1 MISRYDLY
9 RAFELDEEQGSKS
22 EMRLDKENNQ
32 LISKETGEVI
42 CSIDSY
48 VNYLRKK
55 HHCDFEVIYNDHAC
69 LTTIYRCNECGTVI
83 FGGDDERW
91 DPNLKCPG
99 CSEYKT
105 FLEYWTGI
113 DIENDP
119 QKQKEIEGIIKMQE
133 YMDECDK
140 RHSQR
145 GLYDWQLYKKT
156 IRGKKYGCNIE
167 FKIDNITNKRK
178 LKGLEVSFDFMKKED
193 DRGGYMHS
201 KNITIP
207 LSTQS
212 IYIRY
217 IYPYSQKCHP
227 DFRRYHFWQKKLV
240 DKSVDVE
247 A

>member
-1 MISRYDLY
+1 MISRYDIY
-9 RAFELDEEQGSKS
+9 RAFEMDEEQGGKS

-42 CSIDSY
+42 CTVDFYIE
-48 VNYLRKK
+48 YLSKK
-55 HHCDFEVIYNDHAC
+55 LHCDFEVIYSDHAS
-69 LTTIYRCNECGTVI
+69 LTTIYRCNECGTVV

-91 DPNLKCPG
+91 DPNLKCPNCG
-99 CSEYKT
+99 EYKT
-105 FLEYWTGI
+105 FLKYWTSE

-140 RHSQR
+140 RHIQR

-167 FKIDNITNKRK
+167 FKIDSIMNKCK
-178 LKGLEVSFDFMKKED
+178 LKGLEVSFDFMKKEAED
-193 DRGGYMHS
+193 MSWYTHF

-207 LSTQS
+207 LSTHS

-217 IYPYSQKCHP
+217 IYPYSKKCHS
-227 DFRRYHFWQKKLV
+227 DFRKYYFWQKKLL
-240 DKSVDVE
+240 DKSAGV
-247 A
+247 